1 MPTVLLY
8 YRKPMSNWIL
18 MPENS
23 ALAMSVKRTSLTQ
36 YGLRILRNTKLEV
49 PWSEKAAMLSE
60 FAARLRDSGYNEKFR
75 KQIIQ
80 SILGG
85 WDKML
90 AEHEAGR
97 RPINRSRN
105 WQSEKRRQE
114 KVRKKSN
121 WYKTGGYSTVIFCP
135 YTPGGELAKK
145 WREIEAREADTRGWR
160 YKVVE
165 SSGRQVRSIV
175 CKNPWAGTC
184 NDQECFVCTTG
195 GSGNCKQPGCTYKIQ
210 CMACKGTFQKL
221 LSGFSLFPC
230 SPPTPLTENH
240 FAKKPL
246 AEKGGSPPT
255 LRKSAENFRKNMG
268 QKGLK

>member
-1 MPTVLLY
+1 MVGPWADKMGGRMVVKEDMVEEDKLLPEDMRTMEEMRKMANDISTMIQLEEDYPSKYDDKKLPLLDLKVEVKAIERDGMPKSCKLYYYY

-145 WREIEAREADTRGWR
+145 WREIEAREAQEAGDTRW
-160 YKVVE
+160 
-165 SSGRQVRSIV
+165 
-175 CKNPWAGTC
+175 W
-184 NDQECFVCTTG
+184 
-195 GSGNCKQPGCTYKIQ
+195 
-210 CMACKGTFQKL
+210 
-221 LSGFSLFPC
+221 
-230 SPPTPLTENH
+230 SPV
-240 FAKKPL
+240 ADK
-246 AEKGGSPPT
+246 
-255 LRKSAENFRKNMG
+255 
-268 QKGLK
+268 